1 MDFLY
6 AMILRN
12 LGSILAALII
22 AVGAFFAAR
31 EGGRIAGESSRESVR
46 ETLEG
51 QRQLDKDRQEEIV
64 NGVLQ
69 AFYGEL
75 NIFWERLNEIVQD
88 CWKEYEEEEKKGKKP
103 ILLLNLP
110 FWGDHF
116 PIYHSNA
123 NLIGQINEP
132 PDLRHKIVKVYALF
146 ESLIRSYRINTM
158 LVERRNEAR
167 TMWKEAQTRRD
178 VTEISVNQM
187 LYEERLSHLRS
198 FAPKLKARHDQF
210 RELIEDLLK
219 VLEEKFP
226 HLKN

>member
-1 MDFLY
+1 MGVSTTFQ
-6 AMILRN
+6 R
-12 LGSILAALII
+12 
-22 AVGAFFAAR
+22 
-31 EGGRIAGESSRESVR
+31 
-46 ETLEG
+46 
-51 QRQLDKDRQEEIV
+51 QRQLDKDRQEEIID
-64 NGVLQ
+64 GVLQ

-75 NIFWERLNEIVQD
+75 NIFWERLNEIVED
-88 CWKEYEEEEKKGKKP
+88 FWKEYEEEEKKGGKP

-167 TMWKEAQTRRD
+167 TMRKEAQTRGD
-178 VTEISVNQM
+178 VTEIFVNQM
-187 LYEERLSHLRS
+187 LYEERFSHLQS

-219 VLEEKFP
+219 VLEERFP
-226 HLKN
+226 HLKS